1 MAPERRTFHVQDGK
15 DSVSTE
21 IQGERASLVKG
32 TTQEKARRWDG
43 MLGVWRL
50 LKTQDGLLFL

>member
-32 TTQEKARRWDG
+32 TTQEKARRWDR